1 LSAARNIKD
10 TLLNMRFRTPVP
22 VTAKV
27 WIHSEQTD
35 IQIQHFL
42 SDEVLTFLS
51 DVVAIVG
58 GQWGFEAHLDRLGHV
73 ARRAPHLRPVRR
85 R

>member
-42 SDEVLTFLS
+42 SDEVL
-51 DVVAIVG
+51 IVG
-58 GQWGFEAHLDRLGHV
+58 GQWVFEAHLDRLGHV